1 MPFSHYNSFTC
12 RLSHR
17 PGALDVEYNLRP
29 VIRNPQNGALYL
41 LYPTEFG
48 PLKKQG
54 CQILA
59 PMVSLCFI
67 SSQSIFEKL
76 ESPTHS
82 VCADNQCNLTGMY
95 LVIAFIPGVFYAA
108 NKYPTFQRNENYV
121 NCQST
126 TYGFVL
132 NYPEW
137 KTNLS
142 VLMKNSK
149 FWVKTYKF
157 FNYAAPYCRES
168 KIQHPTSR
176 IVGTLKYAPASYINS
191 IAMGDFF

>member
-1 MPFSHYNSFTC
+1 MPFSHCNSFTC

-67 SSQSIFEKL
+67 PLQSILEKL
-76 ESPTHS
+76 
-82 VCADNQCNLTGMY
+82 NRLR
-95 LVIAFIPGVFYAA
+95 I
-108 NKYPTFQRNENYV
+108 
-121 NCQST
+121 
-126 TYGFVL
+126 
-132 NYPEW
+132 
-137 KTNLS
+137 LS
-142 VLMKNSK
+142 VQTINVTSQACIWSLPLFRAYFTLQINTLLFREMRTMSIVSQQLM
-149 FWVKTYKF
+149 VL
-157 FNYAAPYCRES
+157 C
-168 KIQHPTSR
+168 
-176 IVGTLKYAPASYINS
+176 
-191 IAMGDFF
+191 